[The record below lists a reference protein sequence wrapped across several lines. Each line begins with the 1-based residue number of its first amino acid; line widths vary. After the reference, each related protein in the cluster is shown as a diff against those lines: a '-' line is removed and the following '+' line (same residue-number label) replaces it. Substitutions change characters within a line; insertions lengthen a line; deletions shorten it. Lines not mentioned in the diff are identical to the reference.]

1 MSYLNSKL
9 KAEAKQA
16 VSGIYLSNE
25 NYDVTKTLLKE
36 RFGNSQSVVNSHYTQ
51 LVNLKPAVNTTK
63 GLRSF
68 NDQFERHFRSL
79 EALKQ
84 DTNQDV
90 FVSIMSSKI
99 PKNVLLQL
107 QIQRGS
113 KVIWTVSRLRELLS
127 EYILAREKTEEQCF
141 MEATGSN
148 PPTARPLKS
157 SAEALVVGPK
167 SPSRQ
172 NTRNKENL

>member
-1 MSYLNSKL
+1 M
-9 KAEAKQA
+9 
-16 VSGIYLSNE
+16 SGIYLSNE
-25 NYDVTKTLLKE
+25 NYDITKTLLKE

-63 GLRSF
+63 GLRSL

-90 FVSIMSSKI
+90 FISIMTSKI
-99 PKNVLLQL
+99 PKDVLLHL

-113 KVIWTVSRLRELLS
+113 EVRWTVSRLRELLS
-127 EYILAREKTEEQCF
+127 EYILAREETEEQCH
-141 MEATGSN
+141 MEATESN
-148 PPTARPLKS
+148 PPTRPLKS

-167 SPSRQ
+167 DQ
-172 NTRNKENL
+172 TRGKSVDFVMASTGVMSVEGIQQQKK